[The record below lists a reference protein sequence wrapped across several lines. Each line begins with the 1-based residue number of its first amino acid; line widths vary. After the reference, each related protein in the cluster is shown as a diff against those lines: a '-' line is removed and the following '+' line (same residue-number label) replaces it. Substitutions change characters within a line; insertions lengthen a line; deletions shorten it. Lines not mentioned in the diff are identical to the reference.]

1 MPFSDFQ
8 SYWLITSHDQD
19 APTEWQACLPVGCR
33 FTFAEVADGG
43 QIYVP
48 GPGTRGPCAK
58 LAPATSSGN
67 TVTVAFASPVGAI
80 EFGISRPRGNRRRE
94 TITLARPGHMHDLA
108 HVGTRGVDHGG
119 AHGIDD

>member
-8 SYWLITSHDQD
+8 SYWLITSHDAR
-19 APTEWQACLPVGCR
+19 APEEWKACLPVGCR
-33 FTFAEVADGG
+33 FTFAQVANGDRL
-43 QIYVP
+43 YVP
-48 GPGTRGPCAK
+48 GPETRGPCAG

-67 TVTVAFASPVGAI
+67 TVTVEFGPPVGAI
-80 EFGISRPRGNRRRE
+80 EFGINRPRGNRRRE
-94 TITLARPGHMHDLA
+94 TITLAQPGHMPDLA